1 MANSHYSVLRDKW
14 ISKHSE
20 LQKKLWEKHGSVIQD
35 FIDDTKQLAIGTLS
49 GIMLVSSPVANLLPV
64 PHVSAK
70 EAETPIN
77 IDKSV
82 FLISDLSKMLPTEV
96 RALNPDEEN
105 KIGEL
110 LSQKF
115 NLKVLPE
122 LEGIRL
128 NRNYGYIGAEQHLM
142 RYPGDNVDTHF
153 ESLQDREKYQSSG
166 LAPGLGGWGYWARDR
181 GSLTREDIEQ
191 EKYYIAVQTFLAPGF
206 HDNVRKYITF
216 FKYRKMLVVN
226 PGNGKAM
233 VVVVGDA
240 GPAEWTGKHL
250 GGSPEVMKYLERVDG
265 AQRGTVLYY
274 FIDDPEN
281 KIPLGPI
288 ETK

>member
-1 MANSHYSVLRDKW
+1 MASSHYSVLRDKW

-49 GIMLVSSPVANLLPV
+49 GIMLVSSPVASLLPV

-70 EAETPIN
+70 EAEAPISL
-77 IDKSV
+77 DKSV
-82 FLISDLSKMLPTEV
+82 FLISDLSKMLPGEV

-128 NRNYGYIGAEQHLM
+128 NRSYGYIGAEQHLM
-142 RYPGDNVDTHF
+142 RYPGDNVDSHF

-166 LAPGLGGWGYWARDR
+166 LALGLGGWGYWARDR
-181 GSLTREDIEQ
+181 GSLTRQDIEQ

-226 PGNGKAM
+226 PNNGKAM

-265 AQRGTVLYY
+265 AQKGTVLYY

-288 ETK
+288 EVR